1 MMRPLKC
8 FASRL
13 AKMLQFK
20 SISQLRVKEAV
31 SQNMAERIEMA
42 DRNLLD
48 IVRSRLVEQEV
59 LDLIDEP
66 ETR

>member
-1 MMRPLKC
+1 
-8 FASRL
+8 
-13 AKMLQFK
+13 MLQFK

-48 IVRSRLVEQEV
+48 IMRSRQVEQEV